1 MFVGEFTPRLDDKGR
16 LTLPAKIRAA
26 LEEDVVVL
34 TKGQE
39 NCIAV
44 YPRAEFHRVAEQL
57 HSQGRGE
64 TNRIMVRQLAS
75 GADDQPVDGQGR
87 ISINA
92 GLRRYAHLDRACTV
106 IGAIRHFEIWD
117 AAAWSAYS
125 TATES
130 RYSQARED
138 VFSTPGSP

>member
-1 MFVGEFTPRLDDKGR
+1 MFVGEYTPRLDDKGR

-44 YPRAEFHRVAEQL
+44 YPQAEFRRVAAQL
-57 HSQGRGE
+57 HARGRGE
-64 TNRIMVRQLAS
+64 ANRIMIRQLAS
-75 GADDQPVDGQGR
+75 GADEQPVDGQGR
-87 ISINA
+87 ISVNT
-92 GLRRYAHLDRACTV
+92 GLRGYARLDRACTV
-106 IGAIRHFEIWD
+106 IGAIEHFEIWD
-117 AAAWSAYS
+117 AAAWTAYS
-125 TATES
+125 TATEA

-138 VFSTPGSP
+138 VFSTPGSD